1 MRGMEKA
8 KPILCGMADCIH
20 SSDTLSIAW
29 KSIKA
34 NRLPMLVLWVVVV
47 AIAVAYWRLPA
58 FASVLEPLRLWQ
70 ERNGI
75 AAAFVT
81 QFVFCGVLPAIFLS
95 TVREIKTDR
104 HMLKCCLQSV
114 WSGCW
119 GVVYLWF
126 YAMQTRMFGSGHD
139 LATLLCKTAFDEFVW
154 TPLVPVPLTA
164 MFFLWMGSGFSL
176 TRTVKTCR
184 EGYFRRSVL
193 PTLVSNWAVWIPT
206 VAAVYAFP
214 QNLQLLV
221 MGFVACFWNLVCLQ
235 LGRRA
240 HGEEGR

>member
-1 MRGMEKA
+1 MVKTRKM
-8 KPILCGMADCIH
+8 P
-20 SSDTLSIAW
+20 SSTMDNVDSTGVLSIAW
-29 KSIKA
+29 NSIKA
-34 NRLPMLVLWVVVV
+34 NRLPMLVLWIVVI
-47 AIAVAYWRLPA
+47 AISVAYWSLPA
-58 FASVLEPLRLWQ
+58 FASILEPLRRWQ
-70 ERNGI
+70 EQNGI
-75 AAAFVT
+75 AAAFTT
-81 QFVFCGVLPAIFLS
+81 QFVFCGVVPAIFLS

-104 HMLKCCLQSV
+104 HILKCCLQSV

-119 GVVYLWF
+119 GIVYLWF
-126 YAMQTRMFGSGHD
+126 YAMQTKMFGSGHD

-176 TRTVKTCR
+176 AQTVKTCR
-184 EGYFRRSVL
+184 EGYFRRSVF
-193 PTLVSNWAVWIPT
+193 PTLLSNWVVWIPA

-214 QNLQLLV
+214 QNLQILV

-240 HGEEGR
+240 HSEETR